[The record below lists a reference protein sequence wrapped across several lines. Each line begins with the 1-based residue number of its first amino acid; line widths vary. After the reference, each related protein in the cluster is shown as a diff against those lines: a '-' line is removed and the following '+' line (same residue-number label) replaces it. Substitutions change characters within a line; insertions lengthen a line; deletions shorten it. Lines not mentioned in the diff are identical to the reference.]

1 MAQIHI
7 MVSRHSAFYS
17 PLIAAIS
24 GGFLREQ
31 GLEPTYS
38 IMTPDKSVADG
49 LADGSVHVGQS
60 SVAASWGAME
70 KGMTNAVMHFAQIN
84 ERDGFFLAGRET
96 DREFSWDKLRGR
108 EVLVDHFSQP
118 LAMFKYAAHKMGV
131 NYEDINAVDAG
142 DVHEIER
149 AFYNGRGD
157 YVHLQGPAPQQMER
171 DGVGHVV
178 AAVGEAIG
186 PVAFSSLV
194 ATREWLQTDMARA
207 FVAAYRKAR
216 DYVINTPAVEIAASE
231 SDFFRGIDCEALTS
245 AIESYQH
252 LGCWNPDLHIQR
264 EHYDVALDVF
274 LHSGI
279 ITKRHDY
286 EQVVVPP
293 PDESLTS

>member
-1 MAQIHI
+1 

-38 IMTPDKSVADG
+38 IMTPDKSVADA

-60 SVAASWGAME
+60 SVAASWGPME
-70 KGMTNAVMHFAQIN
+70 KGEANTVMHFAQIN
-84 ERDGFFLAGRET
+84 ERDGFFIAGRKRDPDFT
-96 DREFSWDKLRGR
+96 WAKLRGR
-108 EVLVDHFSQP
+108 EVLVDHFGQP
-118 LAMFKYAAHKMGV
+118 LAMFKYAAHKMDLD
-131 NYEDINAVDAG
+131 YDEINAVDAG

-149 AFYNGRGD
+149 AFHDGRGD

-171 DGVGHVV
+171 DGVGYVV

-194 ATREWLQTDMARA
+194 ATGEWLQTDMALA

-216 DYVINTPAVEIAASE
+216 DYVIHAPSMEIAESE
-231 SDFFRGIDCEALTS
+231 GEFFPGIDREALAS
-245 AIESYQH
+245 AIDFYQH
-252 LGCWNPDLHIQR
+252 LGCWGADIHITRQ
-264 EHYDVALDVF
+264 HYDVALDVF
-274 LHSGI
+274 LHSG
-279 ITKRHDY
+279 TVSKRHGYD
-286 EQVVVPP
+286 EVVVPP
-293 PDESLTS
+293 PDER